1 MSHLGVYLDQ
11 ISVSCQGIRSLP
23 FPPPKVFTNALLYN
37 DDITSLIR
45 DTEAHERA
53 LFSVPPPPPAAKTTQ
68 PEAASASSTDTP
80 ATSTTK
86 RRQTVFNVAA
96 GEVTTGPPTARPS
109 ATPRRQTA
117 VAAVLGGDLHAQIG
131 RRAPNNSGDV
141 DVNILLKGAEKLCS
155 VYALPGALERIPM
168 LRQKHAQQ
176 TNTLNYYE
184 NKVAEQAQRLEEMNR
199 DRRGGGGGGG
209 GHGDEDEDDMS
220 TLAAAPALP
229 EGPSEEE
236 LRHEENEIRELERK
250 KKELQERLRAMDKDL
265 GGLLNM

>member
-1 MSHLGVYLDQ
+1 M
-11 ISVSCQGIRSLP
+11 
-23 FPPPKVFTNALLYN
+23 FTNALLYN

-53 LFSVPPPPPAAKTTQ
+53 LFSVPAPLPAAKATPAETAAAAAFKSG
-68 PEAASASSTDTP
+68 EADTASSS
-80 ATSTTK
+80 STR

-96 GEVTTGPPTARPS
+96 GEVTTGPPSARPS
-109 ATPRRQTA
+109 AAPRRQTA

-131 RRAPNNSGDV
+131 RRAGGGNGGGGDV

-155 VYALPGALERIPM
+155 VYALPGALERIPV

-176 TNTLNYYE
+176 TSTLTYYE
-184 NKVAEQAQRLEEMNR
+184 AKVAEQAQRLEGMNR
-199 DRRGGGGGGG
+199 DRRGGG
-209 GHGDEDEDDMS
+209 DEDYDDDDDVSMA
-220 TLAAAPALP
+220 AAAPASAD
-229 EGPSEEE
+229 GPTEED
-236 LRHEENEIRELERK
+236 LRQEEDEIRELERK